1 MSNVETIKYQGK
13 DYATVPARLKE
24 FRETNPRAA
33 ITTTPLYQEDGS
45 LIFRAEI
52 IQDKSDENSA
62 TATGHARYT
71 AEEMKQRKA
80 FEKLETVSIGR
91 SLSVLGYL
99 NDGQI
104 ASTEEMDEFE
114 NYKADKVFEAL
125 TALDEAETLD
135 ELKDVFFSLGK
146 LMANPTVVNAKNA
159 RKVALSENTKVR
171 N

>member
-1 MSNVETIKYQGK
+1 MSKVETIKYQGK

-24 FRETNPRAA
+24 FREQNPRASILTA
-33 ITTTPLYQEDGS
+33 PLYQEDGS
-45 LIFRAEI
+45 LIFKAEI

-71 AEEMKQRKA
+71 AEEIKRAKA

-91 SLSVLGYL
+91 ALSILGYL

-114 NYKADKVFEAL
+114 NYKADRVNIAIEELNEAK
-125 TALDEAETLD
+125 TLD
-135 ELKDVFFSLGK
+135 ELKEVFFSLGK
-146 LMANPTVVNAKNA
+146 LMANAEVVKAKNA
-159 RKVALSENTKVR
+159 RKVALSENPKV
-171 N
+171 